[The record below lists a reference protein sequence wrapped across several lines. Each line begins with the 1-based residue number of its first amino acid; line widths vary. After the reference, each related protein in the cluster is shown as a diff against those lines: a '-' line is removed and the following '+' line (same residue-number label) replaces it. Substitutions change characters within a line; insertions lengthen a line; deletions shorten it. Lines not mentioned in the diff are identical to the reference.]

1 MRIGIVLA
9 TLQAYT
15 IVVVL
20 HHPELMLHG
29 VLFNTMLGVFY
40 EH

>member
-1 MRIGIVLA
+1 MILA

-15 IVVVL
+15 IVVVV
-20 HHPELMLHG
+20 HHPEMIVHG
-29 VLFNTMLGVFY
+29 VLFNTMLGAYY